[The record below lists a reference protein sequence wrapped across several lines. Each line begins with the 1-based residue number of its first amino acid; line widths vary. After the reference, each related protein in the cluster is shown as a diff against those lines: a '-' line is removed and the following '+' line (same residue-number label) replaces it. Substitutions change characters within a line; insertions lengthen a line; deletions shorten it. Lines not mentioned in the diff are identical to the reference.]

1 MPKVVV
7 VLNDYPDKRS
17 LRDVIH
23 YALDKSVCQ
32 GSYAV
37 DWNSDMAL
45 EQMLLVKAAFHK
57 EHNLQLKHF
66 LITFASNEAD
76 LTDFD
81 ELMQLGFLTGQLFRE
96 YQMVYAVHWD
106 SNHCHIHFVMNTT
119 SFLDG
124 HQYSDGLAM
133 MNQLCALLR
142 NRYPGY
148 KVELLQTR
156 KYSLS
161 DPYTDDDFGKSK
173 KLK

>member
-1 MPKVVV
+1 MRNHHHH
-7 VLNDYPDKRS
+7 LQSNQ
-17 LRDVIH
+17 VI
-23 YALDKSVCQ
+23 L
-32 GSYAV
+32 
-37 DWNSDMAL
+37 
-45 EQMLLVKAAFHK
+45 
-57 EHNLQLKHF
+57 
-66 LITFASNEAD
+66 
-76 LTDFD
+76 
-81 ELMQLGFLTGQLFRE
+81 
-96 YQMVYAVHWD
+96 
-106 SNHCHIHFVMNTT
+106 HFVMNTT